1 MKCTKC
7 GLRDATTEV
16 MQRRN
21 NHIEKMY
28 LCNECAKNFRPD
40 IADDFDIFDKLIGSP
55 TGLLADLGGM
65 FDAPTTR
72 ALICPECKTTSKE
85 FMDTGFV
92 GCPKCYEVFEPLISG
107 TVKKLQQ
114 ADRHVGKNPFGAADV
129 EPDEARLKAELQ
141 AAIDR
146 RDFDETVKLSKALQQ
161 MYYSNNKREG
171 EL

>member
-1 MKCTKC
+1 
-7 GLRDATTEV
+7 
-16 MQRRN
+16 
-21 NHIEKMY
+21 
-28 LCNECAKNFRPD
+28 
-40 IADDFDIFDKLIGSP
+40 
-55 TGLLADLGGM
+55 
-65 FDAPTTR
+65 
-72 ALICPECKTTSKE
+72 
-85 FMDTGFV
+85 MDTGFV

-107 TVKKLQQ
+107 MVKKLQQ
-114 ADRHVGKNPFGAADV
+114 ADRHVGKNPFGAADI